1 MTQSSLPELMSQQ
14 TTITNLTPAQEAK
27 VSMVVPTDAVNE
39 TTGAI
44 ETLKVSI
51 GQIIAL
57 NRLLGNEVPTGTP
70 IPWLGAAL
78 PAGYIREDTAFD
90 PLQYPEL
97 AQVFPSN
104 RTPALN
110 ERTLKG
116 ARAGIG
122 SFQNDQNKAH
132 NHTGSFSGAPWSH
145 NHSMAHTHTRGTMDI
160 KGGMTI
166 DAQNQIGLFQTL
178 TEGALQSR
186 STAPNNAGFLTGVG
200 EAATRPNGFDFIA
213 SRNWSGATSEP
224 SINAT
229 GHFSHT
235 PAGTITINNNGASEV
250 RVRSVLCWYMFR
262 AR

>member
-27 VSMVVPTDAVNE
+27 VSMVVPADAVNE
-39 TTGAI
+39 ATGAI

-132 NHTGSFSGAPWSH
+132 NHTGSFSGTAWSH

-160 KGGMTI
+160 VGGMNI
-166 DAQNQIGLFQTL
+166 DTAAQRGIFQTMS
-178 TEGALQSR
+178 EGAFQSR
-186 STAPNNAGFLTGVG
+186 QAPGVTAGYVATGADGAV
-200 EAATRPNGFDFIA
+200 RPNGFDFIA

-224 SINAT
+224 STNAT
-229 GHFSHT
+229 GHHT
-235 PAGTITINNNGASEV
+235 NTPEGAITVNNDGASEV
-250 RVRSVLCWYMFR
+250 RVKSVLCWYMFR